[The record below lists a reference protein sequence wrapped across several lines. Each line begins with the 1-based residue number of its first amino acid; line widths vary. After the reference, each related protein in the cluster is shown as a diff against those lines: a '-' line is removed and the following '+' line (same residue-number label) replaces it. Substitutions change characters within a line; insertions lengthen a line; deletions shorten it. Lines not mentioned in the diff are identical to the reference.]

1 MTRTDIQDYAVSLTD
16 HHKNVIYELATGVGK
31 SLIAIR
37 IIEKF
42 GGQWKIVIAETNHE
56 NNWINEFTKHGM
68 EHLLPN
74 VEFLCYQSLRKHLE
88 GSNYVFDEV
97 HHVTSTLRLELL
109 AQLKLERFIGL
120 SATLTR
126 TQNDSIRAAIGE
138 FKTYKVP
145 LSEAI
150 DLGILPEP
158 TVYFVKV
165 PLDNVHKTLKYYF
178 NKDKWTFC
186 TEQQKYAYMSAR
198 IEYLKNRYFMTNREL
213 DKTFWLKAA
222 NERKKFL
229 SEVKT
234 PHAAKLLNKLGDKK
248 LLCFTGSI
256 EQSEFLSNGFSIH
269 SKVSKK
275 RREDLIEKFNN
286 GDIRQLFATG
296 MLKEGI
302 NLPSIEVGL
311 IIQLD
316 NVERFF
322 VQTHGRT
329 LRSMY
334 PLQYVMYVGDTQDE
348 TYVQTAIEGFNKD
361 YVKFININEV

>member
-1 MTRTDIQDYAVSLTD
+1 MTREDIQDYAVNLTNKY
-16 HHKNVIYELATGVGK
+16 HNVIYELATGLGK

-42 GGQWKIVIAETNHE
+42 GGNWKIVIAETNHE
-56 NNWINEFTKHGM
+56 QNWINEFNKHGK
-68 EHLLPN
+68 ESLLPN
-74 VEFLCYQSLRKHLE
+74 VEFLCYQSLKHHLD
-88 GSNYVFDEV
+88 GDNYVFDEV
-97 HHVTSTLRLELL
+97 HHLTSVLRLELIS
-109 AQLKLERFIGL
+109 QVNVKRFVGL

-126 TQNDSIRAAIGE
+126 TQKDSIRSVIGE
-138 FKTYKVP
+138 FHIYKVP

-158 TVYFVKV
+158 TVYFVQV
-165 PLDNVHKTLKYYF
+165 PLDNVHKTYKYFF
-178 NKDKWTFC
+178 NKDKWTYC

-198 IEYLKNRYFMTNREL
+198 IEYLKNRYFMSNREV

-234 PHAAKLLNKLGDKK
+234 PHAARLLNKIGDRK

-256 EQSEFLSNGFSIH
+256 EQSEFLSNGLSIH
-269 SKVSKK
+269 SKIPKKK
-275 RREDLIEKFNN
+275 RTELIERFNN

-311 IIQLD
+311 VIQLD
-316 NVERFF
+316 NVERYF
-322 VQTHGRT
+322 VQVTGQVR
-329 LRSMY
+329 
-334 PLQYVMYVGDTQDE
+334 PLSL
-348 TYVQTAIEGFNKD
+348 
-361 YVKFININEV
+361 